1 MGKKRAIILV
11 ALVAVLGGGAAAY
24 FMGGQGDGG
33 AESVRTTNTGAAR
46 AATSTD
52 TESLIAD
59 ITARIYQVDRLQLD
73 PSIFNSA
80 TFRVLQD
87 RTQVIP
93 PEEPGRE
100 NPFAPLYSDRAST
113 STTRTSRPTSTG
125 GLFNQQGTT
134 RATGTAPTLP
144 TR

>member
-11 ALVAVLGGGAAAY
+11 ALVAVIGGGAAAH
-24 FMGGQGDGG
+24 FTGGESGDS
-33 AESVRTTNTGAAR
+33 AESIRTTNSGAAG
-46 AATSTD
+46 ASTSTD
-52 TESLIAD
+52 SLIAD
-59 ITARIYQVDRLQLD
+59 ITARIYQIDRLQLD
-73 PSIFNSA
+73 PAIFNSA
-80 TFRVLQD
+80 AFRVLQD

-93 PEEPGRE
+93 PEVPGRE

-113 STTRTSRPTSTG
+113 STPRTSRPTASG
-125 GLFNQQGTT
+125 GLFNQQSAV